1 MNYDKAE
8 VLPNANIDI
17 SNHMTERSIIEGFSH
32 SQHESYQPLI
42 QSPSHQALM
51 YESKYLIA
59 EAHIPLV
66 MEGDK
71 QLRNR
76 HREEIVALASRR
88 KEI

>member
-1 MNYDKAE
+1 
-8 VLPNANIDI
+8 LPVIK
-17 SNHMTERSIIEGFSH
+17 T
-32 SQHESYQPLI
+32 
-42 QSPSHQALM
+42 
-51 YESKYLIA
+51 
-59 EAHIPLV
+59 HIPLV

>member
-1 MNYDKAE
+1 VNQVPWLKTPFFKE
-8 VLPNANIDI
+8 KVK
-17 SNHMTERSIIEGFSH
+17 T
-32 SQHESYQPLI
+32 
-42 QSPSHQALM
+42 
-51 YESKYLIA
+51 
-59 EAHIPLV
+59 HIPLV

>member
-1 MNYDKAE
+1 M
-8 VLPNANIDI
+8 LI
-17 SNHMTERSIIEGFSH
+17 S
-32 SQHESYQPLI
+32 
-42 QSPSHQALM
+42 
-51 YESKYLIA
+51 
-59 EAHIPLV
+59 HIPLV

>member
-1 MNYDKAE
+1 MSVGIERNHT
-8 VLPNANIDI
+8 NAI
-17 SNHMTERSIIEGFSH
+17 T
-32 SQHESYQPLI
+32 
-42 QSPSHQALM
+42 
-51 YESKYLIA
+51 
-59 EAHIPLV
+59 HIPLV